1 MKIAVVGMGKIG
13 LPLAVQYAK
22 KGNTVTGIDINT
34 KTVDLINQ
42 GLEPFPEEAHLKE
55 YLADVV
61 GKGLLKATL
70 DYEGG
75 IKSADVVVVV
85 VPLFV
90 NDKAE
95 PEFSAMDQATQSIGT
110 YLKKGSLICYETT
123 LPIGTTRTRF
133 VPALEKQSG
142 LKVGIDFNVVFSPER
157 VFTGRIFED
166 LRKYPKIVG
175 GITQECTTQGVGFYT
190 QVLDFDKREDLA
202 KLNGVWAVE
211 SAESAEFVKLA
222 ETTYRD
228 VNIALANQFAMYAD
242 KIGVDVYE
250 VIESSNSQT
259 YSYIHQP
266 GISVGGHCIPIYP
279 QFYLWSDPTANL
291 IKEARELNKEMATYC
306 INDIQEQL
314 GNLTDMNILVVGVSY
329 RNGVKETAYSGAF
342 EIQKLLIEKNANPM
356 FYDDLYQAEEI
367 KDLGLPFF
375 NGVLQD
381 IDCIIIHNDSK
392 FIEELFKKSLPK
404 LRLIYLGRNIKL
416 NDDLY
421 SRFSVRLL
429 GRTEQSKNFN

>member
-22 KGNTVTGIDINT
+22 KGNTVTGIDINP
-34 KTVDLINQ
+34 KTVELINQ

-61 GKGLLKATL
+61 GKGLLNATL
-70 DYEGG
+70 DYEEG

-95 PEFSAMDQATQSIGT
+95 PEFSAMDQATESVGAH
-110 YLKKGSLICYETT
+110 LKKGALICYETT

-133 VPALEKQSG
+133 VPALEKYSG
-142 LKVGIDFNVVFSPER
+142 LKAGIDFNVVFSPER

-175 GITQECTTQGVGFYT
+175 GITQECTTKGVGFYT
-190 QVLDFDKREDLA
+190 QVLDFDIREDLA
-202 KLNGVWAVE
+202 KPNGVWAVE

-242 KIGVDVYE
+242 KIGVNVYE
-250 VIESSNSQT
+250 VIEAANSQKFAF
-259 YSYIHQP
+259 IHQP
-266 GISVGGHCIPIYP
+266 GISVGGHCIPVYP
-279 QFYLWSDPTANL
+279 HFYLSGDRNAKIIEVARNL
-291 IKEARELNKEMATYC
+291 NQNMPHYVVNKVLKLLDRKTRSK
-306 INDIQEQL
+306 
-314 GNLTDMNILVVGVSY
+314 ILILGVSY
-329 RNGVKETAYSGAF
+329 RPNVKEAAYSGVFDIAQEF
-342 EIQKLLIEKNANPM
+342 LINEVDVVVHDPL
-356 FYDDLYQAEEI
+356 FTSEEI
-367 KDLGLPFF
+367 SRLGLKPFD
-375 NGVLQD
+375 GDHDKISGIV
-381 IDCIIIHNDSK
+381 IHTLHATYK
-392 FIEELFKKSLPK
+392 QIEFGLFLNC
-404 LRLIYLGRNIKL
+404 RFVYDGRNILPPKGIDDIPFLRLKL
-416 NDDLY
+416 GNG
-421 SRFSVRLL
+421 SNANA
-429 GRTEQSKNFN
+429 E